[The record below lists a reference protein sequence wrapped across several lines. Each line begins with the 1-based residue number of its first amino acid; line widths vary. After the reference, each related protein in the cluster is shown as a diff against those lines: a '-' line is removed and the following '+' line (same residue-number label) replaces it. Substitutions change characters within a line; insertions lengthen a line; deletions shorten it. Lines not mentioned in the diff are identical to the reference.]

1 MATVM
6 FAETL
11 GNFEDSIFLG
21 YDDPKMG
28 NWIPLFQGN
37 MAFSSANNHEGLS
50 SNFRI

>member
-21 YDDPKMG
+21 YDDPK
-28 NWIPLFQGN
+28 NW
-37 MAFSSANNHEGLS
+37 
-50 SNFRI
+50 